1 MSRALEVPASPGWG
15 AEPAP
20 CEGRERFR
28 THSTNRDRGRA
39 AGLWGWALGPCP
51 RRWQFCR
58 ASKGSEA

>member
-1 MSRALEVPASPGWG
+1 MSRALEGPASPGWG

-20 CEGRERFR
+20 CEGRERF
-28 THSTNRDRGRA
+28 RGRA